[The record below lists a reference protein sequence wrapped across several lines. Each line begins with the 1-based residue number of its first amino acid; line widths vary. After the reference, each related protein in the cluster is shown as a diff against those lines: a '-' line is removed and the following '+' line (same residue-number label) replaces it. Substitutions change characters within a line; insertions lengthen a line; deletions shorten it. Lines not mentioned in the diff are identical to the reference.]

1 MIYLRMQ
8 KNSYKEDEDKNYN
21 LFKETVTEVPLLRGR
36 GWRSRGKI
44 RQWYRDNNIWH
55 QDINNALVA
64 CGLNDEWNHV
74 NHWELYSNLLYYLI
88 CVDSKVDLIAMVAFT
103 PSVRGRRANYNLYLF
118 WWRPHLLTGKLLGK
132 DSLPTPF
139 YLGPL
144 LNYALGELTLYTF
157 PGLSYSLCLPCP
169 SPVARGLC
177 S

>member
-103 PSVRGRRANYNLYLF
+103 PSVRGRRANYNITFISSGEGHICWQVNFLEKTLS
-118 WWRPHLLTGKLLGK
+118 P
-132 DSLPTPF
+132 PPF
-139 YLGPL
+139 IWV
-144 LNYALGELTLYTF
+144 
-157 PGLSYSLCLPCP
+157 PC
-169 SPVARGLC
+169 
-177 S
+177 